1 MAIFGKIT
9 LFLAWIFSL
18 YSFLALL
25 FGNIKRDS
33 RFIVSGVNAYLFT
46 SAYILLA
53 SLLLLY
59 SLITLDFSIEY
70 VAMQTTRSMP
80 VFYRIAGFWAGMDG
94 SMLFWNL
101 VFGMYTV
108 VFILKSI
115 KDSRW
120 FYSWSFLFLSMT
132 YLFFI
137 TVLVFYSNPFK
148 ELPQP
153 PMDGRGLNP
162 LLMNWWMHIHPLSLY
177 AGYTGLSVPFSIVLG
192 AIIAGAG
199 YRKWVR
205 DLRLWTIIP
214 WLFLT
219 LGIYFGG
226 RWAYLELGWG
236 GYWAWDPVENASLI
250 PWFTAVALIHSIIM
264 LEKRGIFKTW
274 IAVLSTLTFI
284 LVLLGTYITRSGS
297 LVSVHSFAQSNLG
310 PIFLGFILFVILLS
324 TAILI
329 WYRKALYSPTM
340 ITTLFSREGFF
351 LLNNWIMILLAFVV
365 AFGTLFPRLSAF
377 FTPTEIMVG
386 PAFYN
391 AVTSP
396 LFVLMVL
403 LMALAPYMPYRTFT
417 RKYLKPILIPAIF
430 STLLTIPTYLWT
442 GHIMSAIALWGVYQ
456 ILFSMFY
463 ELISRKRILH
473 AIVQDRRRYGGL
485 MVHLGIAITVMGITL
500 NTLFKEKR
508 ELIMEKGQT
517 VSFAGYKLKYVD
529 VESGM
534 HPDYKFDR
542 FTFLIKEPSGREIH
556 SHPEL
561 RLYHKWNMKTP
572 EIDIITSLKGDFYV
586 APGELE
592 EDTGRLFLV
601 MFFEPFIQIVWL
613 GPLFVLLGSLFAL
626 TSGRKKQ
633 WT

>member
-9 LFLAWIFSL
+9 LLLAWSFSL
-18 YSFLALL
+18 YSFLSLL
-25 FGNIKRDS
+25 YGNIRKDF
-33 RFIVSGVNAYLFT
+33 RFIASGVNAYLFA

-53 SLLLLY
+53 SILLLY

-80 VFYRIAGFWAGMDG
+80 LFYRVAAFWAGMDG

-101 VFGMYTV
+101 IFGLYTV
-108 VFILKSI
+108 IFIVKVLRENKI
-115 KDSRW
+115 
-120 FYSWSFLFLSMT
+120 FYSWSFMFLSLT

-137 TVLVFYSNPFK
+137 TILTFYSNPFK

-153 PMDGRGLNP
+153 PDDGRGLNP

-177 AGYTGLSVPFSIVLG
+177 AGYTGLSVPFSIVMG
-192 AIIAGAG
+192 AIIAKVS
-199 YRKWVR
+199 YKKWVR
-205 DLRLWTIIP
+205 DLRIWTIIP
-214 WLFLT
+214 WIFLT

-274 IAVLSTLTFI
+274 IAFLSTLTFI

-310 PIFLGFILFVILLS
+310 PIFLGFILLITVVSGLVLL
-324 TAILI
+324 LN
-329 WYRKALYSPTM
+329 RQALYSPTM
-340 ITTLFSREGFF
+340 ITSLFSREGFF
-351 LLNNWIMILLAFVV
+351 LLNNWIMLLLSFVV

-391 AVTSP
+391 SVATP
-396 LFVLMVL
+396 LFVLMVI
-403 LMALAPYMPYRTFT
+403 LMAFAPYMPYRTFT
-417 RKYLKPILIPAIF
+417 RRYLRPLLVPAIF
-430 STLLTIPTYLWT
+430 STLLAIPTYLWIKHLMAT
-442 GHIMSAIALWGVYQ
+442 IAMWGVYQ
-456 ILFSMFY
+456 VFFSILY
-463 ELISRKRILH
+463 ELISKKNFLRAVLS
-473 AIVQDRRRYGGL
+473 DRRRYGGL
-485 MVHLGIAITVMGITL
+485 ITHLGIAITVMGITL

-508 ELIMEKGQT
+508 ELILQKGQS
-517 VSFAGYKLKYVD
+517 VSFAGYKLTYEG

-534 HPDYKFDR
+534 HPDYKLDR
-542 FTFLIKEPSGREIH
+542 FTFRIIDPSGREVI

-572 EIDIITSLKGDFYV
+572 EIDIITSIRGDFYV

-592 EDTGRLFLV
+592 EDTQRLFLV
-601 MFFEPFIQIVWL
+601 MFFEPFIQVVWL
-613 GPLFVLLGSLFAL
+613 GPILALMGALFAL
-626 TSGRKKQ
+626 SERRKG